1 MNSFIDSLIIHLF
14 ISLFKRKY
22 RVLADKVRPR
32 IIRRLKQSRRHSKD
46 RIVLNLPVLTSS
58 ETKVVKD
65 LEEEIRVAD
74 EAAAASEE
82 RRAEEEGEALV
93 QRNRD
98 QGMLEQHGDEQLGDE
113 RLGDEQLGDE
123 QLGDDQRGDER
134 LGDDELGD
142 EPMEADES
150 VNDWEDDDAGEDDE
164 DENEENVN
172 L

>member
-46 RIVLNLPVLTSS
+46 RIVPNLPVLTSS
-58 ETKVVKD
+58 ETKVIKD

-98 QGMLEQHGDEQLGDE
+98 QGMLEQRGDEQLGEDQ
-113 RLGDEQLGDE
+113 RGDEQL
-123 QLGDDQRGDER
+123 GDER

>member
-58 ETKVVKD
+58 ETKVIKD

-98 QGMLEQHGDEQLGDE
+98 RGMLEQRGDEQLGEDQRGDEQLGDE
-113 RLGDEQLGDE
+113 RL
-123 QLGDDQRGDER
+123 GDER

>member
-58 ETKVVKD
+58 ETKVIKD

-98 QGMLEQHGDEQLGDE
+98 QGMLEQRGDEQLGEDQ
-113 RLGDEQLGDE
+113 RGDEQL
-123 QLGDDQRGDER
+123 GDER